1 MHLIFGEAAGKILNI
16 NHLVLQNIQGSQ
28 AGREGGRAQPDVD
41 EDNPVL
47 FQLRR

>member
-28 AGREGGRAQPDVD
+28 AGSAQPDVD